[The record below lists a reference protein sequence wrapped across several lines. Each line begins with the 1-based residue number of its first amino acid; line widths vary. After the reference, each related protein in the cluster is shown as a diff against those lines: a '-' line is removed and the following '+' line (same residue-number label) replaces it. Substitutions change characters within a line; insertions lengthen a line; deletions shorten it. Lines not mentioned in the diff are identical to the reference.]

1 MAPHVLRW
9 IHRLTRFAAWV
20 AAALFAAIGL
30 IVFYEVAMRHAF
42 LAPTSW
48 VEETARVL
56 QIYGV
61 FLAAAW
67 LVGRREHIRITV
79 LTAQLPPTARVWLSR
94 AALLAIGAVA
104 GVSAW
109 YGLELML
116 FSIDIGQTTDTT
128 LELPMWLL
136 QGPVVAGLVLIALQ
150 VLATVVGSFRAPEL
164 LGDDPPQSGV

>member
-1 MAPHVLRW
+1 MLHL
-9 IHRLTRFAAWV
+9 INRLTQVAAVV
-20 AAALFAAIGL
+20 AAALFAVIGL

-61 FLAAAW
+61 FLASAW

-79 LTAQLPPTARVWLSR
+79 LTAYLPPTAQMWLSR
-94 AALLAIGAVA
+94 LVLLAIGAVA
-104 GVSAW
+104 GISAW
-109 YGLELML
+109 YGVELMQ

-136 QGPVVAGLVLIALQ
+136 QGPVVVGLTLIVLQA
-150 VLATVVGSFRAPEL
+150 LATVAASFHSPEL
-164 LGDDPPQSGV
+164 LGGDQPHSEV

>member
-1 MAPHVLRW
+1 MLRL
-9 IHRLTRFAAWV
+9 IHRMTQAAAGV

-79 LTAQLPPTARVWLSR
+79 VTAQLPPAVQAWLAR

-109 YGLELML
+109 YGVELMR

-136 QGPVVAGLVLIALQ
+136 QGPVVAGLALIVLQA
-150 VLATVVGSFRAPEL
+150 LATVVGSFRSPAL
-164 LGDDPPQSGV
+164 LGGDPPHRGV

>member
-1 MAPHVLRW
+1 MLHL
-9 IHRLTRFAAWV
+9 INRLTQVAAVV
-20 AAALFAAIGL
+20 AAALFAVIGL

-79 LTAQLPPTARVWLSR
+79 LTTYLPPPVQMWLSR
-94 AALLAIGAVA
+94 LVLLAIGAVA
-104 GVSAW
+104 GISAW
-109 YGLELML
+109 YGVELMQ

-136 QGPVVAGLVLIALQ
+136 QGPVVVGLTLIVLQA
-150 VLATVVGSFRAPEL
+150 LATVAASFHSPEL
-164 LGDDPPQSGV
+164 LGGDQPHSEV

>member
-1 MAPHVLRW
+1 MLHL
-9 IHRLTRFAAWV
+9 INRLTQV
-20 AAALFAAIGL
+20 AAVVAAVLFAVIGL

-79 LTAQLPPTARVWLSR
+79 LTTYLPPPVQMWLSR
-94 AALLAIGAVA
+94 LVLLAIGAVA
-104 GVSAW
+104 GISAW
-109 YGLELML
+109 YGVELMQ

-136 QGPVVAGLVLIALQ
+136 QGPVVVGLTLIVLQA
-150 VLATVVGSFRAPEL
+150 LATVAASFHSPEL
-164 LGDDPPQSGV
+164 LGGDQPHSEV

>member
-1 MAPHVLRW
+1 MLNL
-9 IHRLTRFAAWV
+9 ITRMTQVAAGV

-30 IVFYEVAMRHAF
+30 IVFYEVVVRHAF

-61 FLAAAW
+61 FLASAW

-79 LTAQLPPTARVWLSR
+79 LTAHLPPTMQMWLSR
-94 AALLAIGAVA
+94 VVMLAIGAVA
-104 GVSAW
+104 GISAW
-109 YGLELML
+109 YGIELMR
-116 FSIDIGQTTDTT
+116 FSIGIGQTTDTT

-136 QGPVVAGLVLIALQ
+136 QGPVVVGLTLIFLQ
-150 VLATVVGSFRAPEL
+150 ALATVVASFRSPAL
-164 LGDDPPQSGV
+164 LGGDQPHSEV

>member
-1 MAPHVLRW
+1 VLHLINRM
-9 IHRLTRFAAWV
+9 TQVAAWG
-20 AAALFAAIGL
+20 AAALFAMSGF

-79 LTAQLPPTARVWLSR
+79 LTAHLPPGVQTWLSR
-94 AALLAIGAVA
+94 VVLLVIGAVA
-104 GVSAW
+104 GTSAW
-109 YGLELML
+109 YGLGLMQ

-136 QGPVVAGLVLIALQ
+136 QGPVVAGLVLIVLQ
-150 VLATVVGSFRAPEL
+150 ALATVIGSFRSPAL
-164 LGDDPPQSGV
+164 LGGEQPRSEV

>member
-1 MAPHVLRW
+1 MLHL
-9 IHRLTRFAAWV
+9 INRLTQVAAVV
-20 AAALFAAIGL
+20 AAALFAVIGL

-79 LTAQLPPTARVWLSR
+79 LTTYLPPPVQMWLSR
-94 AALLAIGAVA
+94 LVLLAIGAVA
-104 GVSAW
+104 GISAW
-109 YGLELML
+109 YGVELMQ

-136 QGPVVAGLVLIALQ
+136 QGPVVVGLTLIVLQA
-150 VLATVVGSFRAPEL
+150 LATVAASFHSPEL
-164 LGDDPPQSGV
+164 LGGDQPQSEV

>member
-1 MAPHVLRW
+1 MLHLINHLTHV
-9 IHRLTRFAAWV
+9 AAWV

-67 LVGRREHIRITV
+67 LVRRREHIRITV
-79 LTAQLPPTARVWLSR
+79 LTAHLPPAVQIWLSR
-94 AALLAIGAVA
+94 FVLLVIGSVA

-109 YGLELML
+109 YGLELMQ

-136 QGPVVAGLVLIALQ
+136 QGPVVAGLTLIVLQ
-150 VLATVVGSFRAPEL
+150 VLATVIGSFRSPAL
-164 LGDDPPQSGV
+164 LEGEPPHSEV

>member
-1 MAPHVLRW
+1 MLHLINRMTQV
-9 IHRLTRFAAWV
+9 AAWV
-20 AAALFAAIGL
+20 AAALFAVIGL
-30 IVFYEVAMRHAF
+30 IVFYEVTMRHAF

-79 LTAQLPPTARVWLSR
+79 LTAHLPPAVQTWLSR
-94 AALLAIGAVA
+94 VVLLVIGAVA

-109 YGLELML
+109 YGLELMQ

-136 QGPVVAGLVLIALQ
+136 QGPVVVGLALIVLQ
-150 VLATVVGSFRAPEL
+150 VLATVIGSFRSPGL
-164 LGDDPPQSGV
+164 LAGDQPHSEV